1 MDIKTR
7 ETYSEVY
14 SILNMLGE
22 TYIIKIPSKLYQMI
36 KEEKLNEYNPKYDST
51 LALEQP
57 NIKNET
63 LSMIALFH
71 LNYWCDS
78 QEEKQ
83 ELKDLFNEN
92 EIKYQEELKEKYSP
106 DNLFKKYKEE
116 VAKDMQTTTNEVAIV
131 KYKEN
136 VFKKIINKILSLFK
150 LR

>member
-92 EIKYQEELKEKYSP
+92 EIKYQEELKEKY
-106 DNLFKKYKEE
+106 KEE

-131 KYKEN
+131 EYKEN
-136 VFKKIINKILSLFK
+136 VFKKIINKILNLFK

>member
-116 VAKDMQTTTNEVAIV
+116 VAKDTQTTTNEVAIV

>member
-92 EIKYQEELKEKYSP
+92 EI
-106 DNLFKKYKEE
+106 N
-116 VAKDMQTTTNEVAIV
+116 KDSYE
-131 KYKEN
+131 
-136 VFKKIINKILSLFK
+136 FSLNKIEKKSAFASGLLYFDEEDEGISWKVPHYIKEGLLWIQGF
-150 LR
+150 